1 MENNEI
7 YFTGIGFIALG
18 IAMMV
23 ITLPA
28 LSTSS
33 SSQEALIPSL
43 NMTVPF
49 PPIPAPS
56 DGVVNLAYEL
66 ETSKFVEKGWT
77 LVKAEVVD
85 KETGE
90 VLLSLEGDDLKQ
102 KYHPASNLTPQELKG
117 LTRNISIPRISFWLR
132 LDASKKI
139 PQALLH
145 RLTFTSAGDG
155 GNISPIILTGGETPV
170 LFEVKPVVLG
180 PPLKGDGWLAME
192 TTQGYTHHFLSQF
205 TYNGVTRVP
214 ERFAQDWLLF
224 NTTMGDFA
232 YGDGKKNEEWYGY
245 GKEIIAVA
253 DGTVAKVRDG
263 IPDNPV
269 VGVMG
274 SDLSGNYLVLDIG
287 NSTYA
292 DYLHFIPGSFKV
304 KEGER
309 VHAGDTLGLLG
320 NSGGSLAPHLHFQVT
335 NGPEIFDEG
344 VPYVLRS
351 FNVSGRLPSG
361 GCSYYGMVLP
371 DALVRHFIEGN
382 CSNSSP
388 ELYSQPRHHEN
399 QIVENLALISFP
411 K

>member
-1 MENNEI
+1 MENKGI
-7 YFTGIGFIALG
+7 FFIGIGLIALS
-18 IAMMV
+18 IAVMI

-28 LSTSS
+28 LSIIP
-33 SSQEALIPSL
+33 SSQEALVSSL

-49 PPIPAPS
+49 PPIPVPS
-56 DGVVNLAYEL
+56 NGTVNLAYEL
-66 ETSKFVEKGWT
+66 ETSRFVEKGWT
-77 LVKAEVVD
+77 LVKAEVLD
-85 KETGE
+85 KRTGE
-90 VLLSLEGDDLKQ
+90 VLQSLEGDALKQ

-117 LTRNISIPRISFWLR
+117 LTRNISLPRISFWLR

-139 PQALLH
+139 PQVLLH
-145 RLTFTSAGDG
+145 RLTFTASS
-155 GNISPIILTGGETPV
+155 GNISPIVLTGGETRV
-170 LFEVKPVVLG
+170 LFEAKPMVLG
-180 PPLKGDGWLAME
+180 PPLKGDGWLAVE

-224 NTTMGDFA
+224 NTTKGDFA
-232 YGDGKKNEEWYGY
+232 YGDGKKNAEWYGY

-253 DGTVAKVRDG
+253 DGTVVKVRDG

-274 SDLSGNYLVLDIG
+274 SDPSGNYLILDIG

-292 DYLHFIPGSFKV
+292 DYLHFIPGTFKV
-304 KEGER
+304 KEGDY

-344 VPYVLRS
+344 IPYVLRS
-351 FNVSGRLPSG
+351 FNVSGQLPSG
-361 GCSYYGMVLP
+361 GCSYYDMILP
-371 DALVRHFIEGN
+371 DALIKHFVDGN

-388 ELYSQPRHHEN
+388 ELYSQPQHHEN
-399 QIVENLALISFP
+399 QIVENLAIISFS
-411 K
+411 KG